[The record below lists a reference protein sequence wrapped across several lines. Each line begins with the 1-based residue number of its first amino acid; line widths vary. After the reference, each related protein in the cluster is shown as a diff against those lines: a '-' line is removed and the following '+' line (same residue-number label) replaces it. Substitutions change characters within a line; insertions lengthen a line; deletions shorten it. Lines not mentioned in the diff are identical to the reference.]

1 MGCIRNRRDNQKQ
14 DQFSHEQIQGERAT
28 ESYAAVQRTQQLLPN
43 ASSNAQIRQI
53 RGAVARFVLI
63 LLMLAA
69 GGSTLKL
76 YIVQELIT
84 GLFFVAITVTT
95 IFALTVAFV
104 LCQEGILH
112 TVPWAKNVF
121 AALGRF
127 VPHQNGSQDP
137 MASGPTTVSNDATN
151 EGFPVLTQPKN
162 RLVSAST
169 MVHSGRGITNDM
181 SVLSVLTPN
190 RIASDQI
197 HQKQSSVDLS
207 VR

>member
-28 ESYAAVQRTQQLLPN
+28 ESYAAVQRTQLLPK
-43 ASSNAQIRQI
+43 ASSNAQTRQI
-53 RGAVARFVLI
+53 RGGVARFVLI

-69 GGSTLKL
+69 GGATLKL
-76 YIVQELIT
+76 YIVQELIV
-84 GLFFVAITVTT
+84 GFFFVAITVTT
-95 IFALTVAFV
+95 LFALTVAFV

-112 TVPWAKNVF
+112 TVFWAKNTF

-127 VPHQNGSQDP
+127 VPHQNGCQDP
-137 MASGPTTVSNDATN
+137 MASGPETISNDSSN
-151 EGFPVLTQPKN
+151 EDLPVLAQPKN

-169 MVHSGRGITNDM
+169 LADSGAGITREV
-181 SVLSVLTPN
+181 SPLFLLTPN
-190 RIASDQI
+190 RIAPDEI
-197 HQKQSSVDLS
+197 HPKQSSVDLP